1 MKKLFG
7 ALVVS
12 MVVISMSGIAQAGN
26 TMVFDPS
33 AYPEVPEVPAKTV
46 KTTTTSAKT
55 TATTT
60 AQKET
65 KGIKTIFTNKDE
77 EKPINPALTQKE
89 TENFQNALLQLDSA
103 QVEIRNTLL
112 DKKTKYAEVDSNY
125 KMVKQERDAMK
136 KEVKEYEKRVKS
148 IEKAKEKIRKSMI

>member
-7 ALVVS
+7 ALVVF
-12 MVVISMSGIAQAGN
+12 MVVVSMSSVAHAAN
-26 TMVFDPS
+26 TMIFDPS
-33 AYPEVPEVPAKTV
+33 DYPEVPEVPAKTV
-46 KTTTTSAKT
+46 KNTTASTAKT
-55 TATTT
+55 TTAT
-60 AQKET
+60 AQKQT
-65 KGIKTIFTNKDE
+65 KGIKTIFTSKDE
-77 EKPINPALTQKE
+77 EKTINPDLTQKE

-112 DKKTKYAEVDSNY
+112 DKKTKFAEVDSNY

-136 KEVKEYEKRVKS
+136 KEVREYEKRVKS